1 MATNEVFRE
10 GDSLTLPVTASTAA
24 GSPVKVGMLVGVA
37 LTDADSSDNATVRLK
52 GVYDLEVTGEVTAVG
67 QLIYISDEYA
77 LTTASSDAI
86 FGHALETK
94 TADAANIPVRIAQGV
109 TIDTTGA

>member
-52 GVYDLEVTGEVTAVG
+52 GVYDLEVTGQVTAVG

-86 FGHALETK
+86 FGHALKTK

>member
-1 MATNEVFRE
+1 MATNEVYRD
-10 GDSLTLPVTASTAA
+10 GDSLVLPVTAATPS

-37 LTDADSSDNATVRLK
+37 LTKADSSNNATVALK

-77 LTTASSDAI
+77 LTTTVGDAI
-86 FGHALETK
+86 FGHALKLKGAT
-94 TADAANIPVRIAQGV
+94 AANIPVRIIQGA
-109 TIDTTGA
+109 TIDTTD